1 MDGDQLTQ
9 IISEYIKQNRGFIV
23 FVIFLISIS
32 LLIIIAGIVL
42 SIIRNNKEKQI
53 VKETISNTNLET
65 NSVNKE
71 GDNNNGQN

>member
-9 IISEYIKQNRGFIV
+9 IISEYIKQNRGFIAM
-23 FVIFLISIS
+23 VIFLISIS
-32 LLIIIAGIVL
+32 LVIIIAGIVL

-53 VKETISNTNLET
+53 VKETVSNTNLET

>member
-9 IISEYIKQNRGFIV
+9 IISHYIKQNRGFIAL
-23 FVIFLISIS
+23 VIFLISIS
-32 LLIIIAGIVL
+32 LIIIIAGIVL

-53 VKETISNTNLET
+53 VKETVSNANLET

>member
-1 MDGDQLTQ
+1 MDGDQLSQ
-9 IISEYIKQNRGFIV
+9 IISEYIKQNRGFIAL
-23 FVIFLISIS
+23 VIFLISIS
-32 LLIIIAGIVL
+32 LIIIIAGIVL

-53 VKETISNTNLET
+53 VKETVSNTNLET

>member
-9 IISEYIKQNRGFIV
+9 IISEYIKQNRGFIAM
-23 FVIFLISIS
+23 VIFLISIS
-32 LLIIIAGIVL
+32 LVIIIAGIVL

-53 VKETISNTNLET
+53 VKETVSNTNLET

-71 GDNNNGQN
+71 GNNNNGQN

>member
-42 SIIRNNKEKQI
+42 SIIRTNKEKQI
-53 VKETISNTNLET
+53 VKETVSNTNLET

>member
-9 IISEYIKQNRGFIV
+9 IISEYIKQNSGFIAM
-23 FVIFLISIS
+23 VIFLISIS
-32 LLIIIAGIVL
+32 LVIIIAGIVL

-53 VKETISNTNLET
+53 VKETVSNANLET

>member
-23 FVIFLISIS
+23 MVIFLVSIS

-42 SIIRNNKEKQI
+42 SIIRKNKEKQI
-53 VKETISNTNLET
+53 VTETVNNTNLET

>member
-9 IISEYIKQNRGFIV
+9 IISEYIKQNRGFSAL
-23 FVIFLISIS
+23 VILLISIS
-32 LLIIIAGIVL
+32 IVIIIAGIVL

-53 VKETISNTNLET
+53 VKETVSNTNLET

>member
-23 FVIFLISIS
+23 MVIFLISIS

-53 VKETISNTNLET
+53 VKETVSNTNLET
-65 NSVNKE
+65 NNANKE

>member
-9 IISEYIKQNRGFIV
+9 IISEYIKQNRGFIAL
-23 FVIFLISIS
+23 VIFLISIS

-53 VKETISNTNLET
+53 VKENVSNTNLET

>member
-9 IISEYIKQNRGFIV
+9 IISEYIKQNRGFIAL
-23 FVIFLISIS
+23 VIFLISIS
-32 LLIIIAGIVL
+32 LIIIIAGIVL

-53 VKETISNTNLET
+53 VKETVSNTNLET

>member
-9 IISEYIKQNRGFIV
+9 IISEYIKQNSGFIV
-23 FVIFLISIS
+23 MVIFLISIS

-53 VKETISNTNLET
+53 VKETVSNTNLET

>member
-9 IISEYIKQNRGFIV
+9 IISEYIKQNSGFIV
-23 FVIFLISIS
+23 MVIFLISIS

-42 SIIRNNKEKQI
+42 SIISKNKEKQI
-53 VKETISNTNLET
+53 VKETVSNANLET

>member
-9 IISEYIKQNRGFIV
+9 IISEYIKQNRGFIAL
-23 FVIFLISIS
+23 VIFLISIS
-32 LLIIIAGIVL
+32 LIIIIAGIVL
-42 SIIRNNKEKQI
+42 SIIRKNKEKQI
-53 VKETISNTNLET
+53 VTETVSNANLET

>member
-9 IISEYIKQNRGFIV
+9 IISEYIKQNSGFIV
-23 FVIFLISIS
+23 MVIFLISIS

-42 SIIRNNKEKQI
+42 SIIRKNKEKQI
-53 VKETISNTNLET
+53 VTETVSNANLET

>member
-1 MDGDQLTQ
+1 MDGDQLTP
-9 IISEYIKQNRGFIV
+9 IISEYIKQNRGFIAL
-23 FVIFLISIS
+23 VIFLISIS
-32 LLIIIAGIVL
+32 LVIIIAGIVL

-53 VKETISNTNLET
+53 VKETVSNTNLET

>member
-9 IISEYIKQNRGFIV
+9 IISEYIKQNSGFIAM
-23 FVIFLISIS
+23 VIFLISIS
-32 LLIIIAGIVL
+32 LVIIIAGIVL

-53 VKETISNTNLET
+53 VKETVSNTNLET

>member
-23 FVIFLISIS
+23 MVIFLISIS

-42 SIIRNNKEKQI
+42 SIIRKNKEKQI
-53 VKETISNTNLET
+53 VTETVSNANLET

>member
-9 IISEYIKQNRGFIV
+9 IISEYIKQNRGFIAL
-23 FVIFLISIS
+23 VIFLISIS
-32 LLIIIAGIVL
+32 LVIIIAGIVL

-53 VKETISNTNLET
+53 VKETVSNTNLET

>member
-9 IISEYIKQNRGFIV
+9 IISEYIKQNRGFIAM
-23 FVIFLISIS
+23 VIFLISIS
-32 LLIIIAGIVL
+32 LVIIIAGIVL

-53 VKETISNTNLET
+53 AKETVSNTNLET

>member
-9 IISEYIKQNRGFIV
+9 IISEYIKQNSGFIV
-23 FVIFLISIS
+23 MVIFLISIS
-32 LLIIIAGIVL
+32 LVIIIAGIVL
-42 SIIRNNKEKQI
+42 SIINKNKEKQI
-53 VKETISNTNLET
+53 VKETVSNANLET

>member
-53 VKETISNTNLET
+53 VKETVSNTNLET

>member
-23 FVIFLISIS
+23 MVIFLISIS

-42 SIIRNNKEKQI
+42 SIISKNKEKQI
-53 VKETISNTNLET
+53 VKETVSNANLET

>member
-9 IISEYIKQNRGFIV
+9 IISEYIKQNSGFIV
-23 FVIFLISIS
+23 MVIFLISIS

-42 SIIRNNKEKQI
+42 SIIRKNKEKQI
-53 VKETISNTNLET
+53 VKETVSNTNLET

>member
-9 IISEYIKQNRGFIV
+9 IISEYIKQNSGFIV
-23 FVIFLISIS
+23 MVIFLISIS

-42 SIIRNNKEKQI
+42 SIIRKNKEKQI
-53 VKETISNTNLET
+53 VTETVNNTNLET

>member
-9 IISEYIKQNRGFIV
+9 IISEYIKQNSGFIV
-23 FVIFLISIS
+23 MVIFLISIS

-42 SIIRNNKEKQI
+42 SIINKNKEKQI
-53 VKETISNTNLET
+53 VKETVSNANLET